1 LVIDKVFHLIYDED
15 NILNITLEI
24 YEYIKNYLTIIIM
37 NKYGSKNIITDTR
50 DIIEL
55 NETIDLIFNQTKEFD
70 RSLDDIIASTLK

>member
-1 LVIDKVFHLIYDED
+1 MFHLIYDED